1 MPVVKTTELLLAV
14 LVAVLLSACT
24 QEEKT
29 ACVNLYKMKVRYS
42 ENNVPRMFDFAYRET
57 SNKDQASLKT
67 IFPIES
73 AIDFGGMVQFKSDSG
88 FREFHVSYID
98 PGEEKKIENM
108 QLFAVDTLSGKID
121 SASVENLWGT
131 GSIFSRNMI
140 VKEKWREMR
149 FLTPLFVEKDG
160 KVVDAGYACS
170 DWHTLREVTEPK
182 CKVRMVKGGA
192 ADRTSKERL
201 PADSLMKRI
210 EDDVDAVLDCFKEN
224 F

>member
-1 MPVVKTTELLLAV
+1 MSVVKTTKFLFAI
-14 LVAVLLSACT
+14 LVAVLLSACS
-24 QEEKT
+24 QEEKP
-29 ACVNLYKMKVRYS
+29 ACANLYEMKVRYS
-42 ENNVPRMFDFAYRET
+42 ENNVPRMFDFAYREMP
-57 SNKDQASLKT
+57 NKEQASLKT

-88 FREFHVSYID
+88 FREFHISYTD
-98 PGEEKKIENM
+98 PGEEKKIEDM
-108 QLFAVDTLSGKID
+108 QLVAVGSLSGKID
-121 SASVENLWGT
+121 SASVGNLWGT

-170 DWHTLREVTEPK
+170 DWHALREVTGPK
-182 CKVRMVKGGA
+182 CKVRMVNGGT
-192 ADRTSKERL
+192 ADQTSKELL

-210 EDDVDAVLDCFKEN
+210 EDDIDAVLDCFEEN

>member
-1 MPVVKTTELLLAV
+1 MPVVKTIDFLLAI

-24 QEEKT
+24 QEESPV
-29 ACVNLYKMKVRYS
+29 CVNLYGINVLYS
-42 ENNVPRMFDFAYRET
+42 KNNVPRKFDFAYRKT
-57 SNKDQASLKT
+57 SNKDQAFLKT
-67 IFPIES
+67 IFPIED

-88 FREFHVSYID
+88 FREFHISYVD
-98 PGEEKKIENM
+98 PGEEKKIENV
-108 QLFAVDTLSGKID
+108 QLIAVDSLSGKMD

-131 GSIFSRNMI
+131 GSIFSSNMI

-182 CKVRMVKGGA
+182 CKVRMVKSGT
-192 ADRTSKERL
+192 ADQTLKEQL
-201 PADSLMKRI
+201 SADSLMKRI
-210 EDDVDAVLDCFKEN
+210 KDDVDAILDCFEEN